1 MARVLKALGLMSGTS
16 MDGIDA
22 AILETDGE
30 IVAAFGPTR
39 FVPYVDALRA
49 RLRDA
54 MATGATSRFDGP
66 LSPEIA
72 HLERDLTTAHGDAV
86 EALLKAESLRA
97 VDIAV
102 IGFHGQTVVHRQ
114 AQHST
119 LQIGSGPQLAQMCG
133 IDVVNDFRTAD
144 VRAGGQGAPLVPV
157 YHQALACGLAPVAVL
172 NIGGVANVTFVG
184 RDGTLIAFDTGPGN
198 GPIDDWALHYSGKP
212 VDKDGKLAKGGRVH
226 ENIIATQLA
235 HPYFAKRAPKSL
247 DRMDF
252 TADMARN
259 LSVAD
264 GAATLTAFTAR
275 AVAKAQG
282 QFPEAPCAW
291 IVCGGGRHNP
301 VLMAA
306 LRSAL
311 PDTKVNTAEDVGW
324 RGDFI
329 EAEAFAYLAVRSLR
343 GLPFSFPKTTG
354 VPRPMTGGALSAR
367 R

>member
-1 MARVLKALGLMSGTS
+1 

-30 IVAAFGPTR
+30 TVTAFGATAFATYEDGLRTR
-39 FVPYVDALRA
+39 LRGAVEAGLALR
-49 RLRDA
+49 L
-54 MATGATSRFDGP
+54 DGP
-66 LSPEIA
+66 LPREIA
-72 HLERDLTTAHGDAV
+72 DLERDLTRSHGQAV
-86 EALLKAESLRA
+86 EALLNAAGLRA
-97 VDIAV
+97 GDIAV
-102 IGFHGQTVVHRQ
+102 IGFHGQTLAHRPERR
-114 AQHST
+114 ST
-119 LQIGSGPQLAQMCG
+119 LQIGSGPQLAQMTG
-133 IDVVNDFRTAD
+133 IDVVSDFRAAD
-144 VRAGGQGAPLVPV
+144 VRAGGQGAPLASV
-157 YHQALACGLAPVAVL
+157 YHQVLARGRSPVAVL

-184 RDGTLIAFDTGPGN
+184 GDGTLIAFDSGPGN
-198 GPIDDWALHYSGKP
+198 GPIDDWLLRSTGQP
-212 VDKDGKLAKGGRVH
+212 IDQDGKLAQTGRVH
-226 ENIIATQLA
+226 EDIVAAQLL
-235 HPYFAKRAPKSL
+235 HPYFARPAPKSL

-259 LSVAD
+259 LSAAD
-264 GAATLTAFTAR
+264 GAATLTAFSAR
-275 AVAKAQG
+275 AAAKALE
-282 QFPEAPCAW
+282 QFPEAPRDW

-311 PDTKVNTAEDVGW
+311 QGSNVLVAEEVGW

-354 VPRPMTGGALSAR
+354 APRPMTGGALSAR